1 VDRGRSVI
9 ATVALAALHKLMGQL
24 PGGVVCSGE
33 AVRSGPIWWTTRR
46 RRHPPAVA
54 SQADTS
60 VPGPAGDTPG
70 RRSAR
75 PDDRS
80 QVVAPAGHRVRSRRD
95 CQQSRQCRRS
105 RTGCCLGCQQHAAAA
120 HEPATARR
128 TPGSNADACRF
139 LVAMHVRCGPILLPP
154 RCHEDQKARPP
165 SGDQAPDLHLLVAG
179 AGFEPATSGL

>member
-1 VDRGRSVI
+1 
-9 ATVALAALHKLMGQL
+9 MGQL
-24 PGGVVCSGE
+24 PAAWYVAARLCGPAQFGGRRDN
-33 AVRSGPIWWTTRR
+33 AATRR
-46 RRHPPAVA
+46 
-54 SQADTS
+54 SIQ
-60 VPGPAGDTPG
+60 PGGHQRPWPCRDTPG

-105 RTGCCLGCQQHAAAA
+105 RTGCCLGCQQHPAAA

-154 RCHEDQKARPP
+154 GCHEDQKARPP
-165 SGDQAPDLHLLVAG
+165 PGDQAPDLHLLVAG